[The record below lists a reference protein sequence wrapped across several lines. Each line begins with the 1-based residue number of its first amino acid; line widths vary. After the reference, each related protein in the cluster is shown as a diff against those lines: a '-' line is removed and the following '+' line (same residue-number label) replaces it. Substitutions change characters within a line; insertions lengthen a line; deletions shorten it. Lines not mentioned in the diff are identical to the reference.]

1 MHLNEAAGFVRRSNL
16 TKEQRREAELAVY
29 GYPKDFMP
37 QQNQPTREELEHMR
51 QILARFGETKTI
63 KEFDLNK
70 PPAVPYRHQ
79 EFPKAMH
86 DHTARVVKTATSA
99 AHQAELE
106 AAGYVTVAFA
116 SEPPEVELDASERA
130 EAAAIDARLLK
141 KKRS

>member
-1 MHLNEAAGFVRRSNL
+1 
-16 TKEQRREAELAVY
+16 
-29 GYPKDFMP
+29 
-37 QQNQPTREELEHMR
+37 MR

-70 PPAVPYRHQ
+70 PPAAPYRHQ

-86 DHTARVVKTATSA
+86 DHAARVVKTATSA

-130 EAAAIDARLLK
+130 EAAAIDAKLSKEKAVVPRPHPPAPSP
-141 KKRS
+141 RFSRFS